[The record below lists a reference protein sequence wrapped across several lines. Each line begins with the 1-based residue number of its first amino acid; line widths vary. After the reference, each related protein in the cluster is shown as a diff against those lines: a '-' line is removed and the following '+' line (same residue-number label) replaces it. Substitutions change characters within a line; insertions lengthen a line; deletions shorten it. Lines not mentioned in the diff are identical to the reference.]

1 MLTVYVKNLHKIAK
15 SFGTEFVSAVMSSIY
30 SKVDIMIYVKYEKI
44 FQLMTSF
51 LLNLEKFIEPFDKV
65 PRYQRSF

>member
-1 MLTVYVKNLHKIAK
+1 MVKIYTKLQKVLGESCVCK
-15 SFGTEFVSAVMSSIY
+15 RMSSIY

-44 FQLMTSF
+44 SQLMTGF